1 MFDFQ
6 TLEDLFGG
14 RQVGKSVSVA
24 KNMSQ
29 IQALILV
36 NFIYHPVTAPSF
48 SSFIL
53 DQDFMAQDNILGIKP
68 YHMSKWMAQM
78 FESINVPLLLGTG
91 WEGWSPLVVIAVQT
105 RRRNCVQMR
114 KNLNVCVNL
123 DFNSFCHIPSLFTW
137 VFPQSALP
145 TLRPFLH
152 ASLQHSLFSKC
163 GMSFSHF
170 QSVVMF
176 AI

>member
-24 KNMSQ
+24 KNMSK

-53 DQDFMAQDNILGIKP
+53 DQDFMAQGNILGIKP
-68 YHMSKWMAQM
+68 QHMNKWMAQM

-91 WEGWSPLVVIAVQT
+91 
-105 RRRNCVQMR
+105 
-114 KNLNVCVNL
+114 
-123 DFNSFCHIPSLFTW
+123 
-137 VFPQSALP
+137 
-145 TLRPFLH
+145 
-152 ASLQHSLFSKC
+152 
-163 GMSFSHF
+163 
-170 QSVVMF
+170 
-176 AI
+176 